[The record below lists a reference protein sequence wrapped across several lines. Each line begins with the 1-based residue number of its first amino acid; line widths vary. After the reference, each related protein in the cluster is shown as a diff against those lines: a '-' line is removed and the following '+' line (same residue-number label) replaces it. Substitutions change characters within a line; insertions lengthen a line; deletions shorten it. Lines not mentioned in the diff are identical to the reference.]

1 MTELKLELWPNN
13 VLTKKTEKIIVFDD
27 YVSQL
32 VIDMF
37 QLMYN
42 TGGVGISAPQAS
54 ILQSVLVYKVDNREG
69 FLINPEITSKS
80 EKIIIS
86 KEGCLSFPGVYIDI
100 ERAAE
105 VAVSYQELDGSQKT
119 LLADNS
125 IACVIQHEIDHLNGV
140 VFTQY
145 LSRLKRD
152 VVNRKMLK
160 FKKYLQ
166 RGKDGI
172 KKYGRRQENRLDRVH
187 IHGESV

>member
-172 KKYGRRQENRLDRVH
+172 KKYGRRQENRLDRVY

>member
-166 RGKDGI
+166 
-172 KKYGRRQENRLDRVH
+172 
-187 IHGESV
+187 